1 MAVVTFD
8 RVLVPLEFQPV
19 ASDHPDAV
27 EVGGH
32 VIAVPPSM
40 RRCLE
45 LGASLVGTGTLRLL
59 HATPSLTD
67 SSNYGSPEGTWIPDE
82 SLRELDAR
90 AQRAALKV
98 LGDLGG
104 RYAPD
109 AHLELRAIPGA
120 PTDVILEQAAHFSPD
135 VIVLAT
141 SGRGRA
147 KRFILGSTADKVIR
161 QANCPVMVVPNHDH
175 D

>member
-1 MAVVTFD
+1 MAVVSFA

-19 ASDHPDAV
+19 ASDHPDAT
-27 EVGGH
+27 EAGGH
-32 VIAVPPSM
+32 TIALPNSV

-45 LGASLVGTGTLRLL
+45 LGANLVGAGTLRLV

-67 SSNYGSPEGTWIPDE
+67 SSIYGSPEGTWIPDE

-98 LGDLGG
+98 LGDLG
-104 RYAPD
+104 RRFAPT
-109 AHLELRAIPGA
+109 AKLELRAIPGV
-120 PTDVILEQAAHFSPD
+120 PTDVILEQATQFVPD

-147 KRFILGSTADKVIR
+147 KRFFLGSTADKVIR
-161 QANCPVMVVPNHDH
+161 QANCPVMVVPNHEE
-175 D
+175 